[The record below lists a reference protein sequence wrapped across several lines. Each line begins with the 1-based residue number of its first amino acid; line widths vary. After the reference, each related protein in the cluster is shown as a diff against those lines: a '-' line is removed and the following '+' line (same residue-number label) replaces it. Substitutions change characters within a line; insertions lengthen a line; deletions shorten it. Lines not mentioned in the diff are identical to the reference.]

1 MITVHHLNNSRS
13 QRIVWLLE
21 ELELPFEIK
30 HYARDAVTSLAPPE
44 LKAVHPL
51 GKSPIIEDNGR
62 IVTESGA
69 ITDYI
74 IRRHG
79 GGRMAPAPGT
89 DAHETYLE
97 WLHFAEGSA
106 MTPFLLALY
115 TARLGDAAAPL
126 QPRIQEQ
133 IGSHVAYV
141 SQCLGSNDWLVENT
155 LSGADIMMSF
165 IAEIATAQG
174 LGAHFPNLA
183 AYARRLQARP
193 AWQAAMAKTEP
204 YHYTIKG

>member
-1 MITVHHLNNSRS
+1 MLIVHHLNNSRS
-13 QRIVWLLE
+13 QRILWLLE
-21 ELELPFEIK
+21 ELGLPYAIK
-30 HYARDAVTSLAPPE
+30 AYSRDAVTNLAPPE

-51 GKSPIIEDNGR
+51 GKSPVLEDGGR
-62 IVTESGA
+62 IVMESGA

-79 GGRMAPAPGT
+79 GGRLAPMPGS

-133 IGSHVAYV
+133 IGSHVAYF
-141 SQCLGSNDWLVENT
+141 SQRLGSNDWLVENT

-174 LGAHFPNLA
+174 LGAHFPNLS
-183 AYARRLQARP
+183 LI
-193 AWQAAMAKTEP
+193 
-204 YHYTIKG
+204 HI

>member
-13 QRIVWLLE
+13 QRILWLLE
-21 ELELPFEIK
+21 ELQLPYAIV
-30 HYARDAVTSLAPPE
+30 HHARDAVTNLAPPE

-51 GKSPIIEDNGR
+51 GKSPVIDDDGR
-62 IVTESGA
+62 IVTESAA

-79 GGRMAPAPGT
+79 GGRLAPAPGS

-115 TARLGDAAAPL
+115 TARLGDAGAPL

-133 IGSHVAYV
+133 IGAHVAYL
-141 SQCLGSNDWLVENT
+141 SESLGDNDWLIDNT
-155 LSGADIMMSF
+155 FSGADIMMSF

-174 LGAHFPNLA
+174 LGTRFPNVA
-183 AYARRLQARP
+183 AYVNRLQSRP

-204 YHYTIKG
+204 YNFTLKA

>member
-1 MITVHHLNNSRS
+1 MIIVHHLNNSRS
-13 QRIVWLLE
+13 QRILWLLE
-21 ELELPFEIK
+21 ELGLPYEIK
-30 HYARDAVTSLAPPE
+30 HYHRDAVTNLAPPE
-44 LKAVHPL
+44 LKAIHPL
-51 GKSPIIEDNGR
+51 GKSPVIEDNGR

-79 GGRMAPAPGT
+79 GGQLAPAAGS

-126 QPRIQEQ
+126 LPRIQEQ
-133 IGSHVAYV
+133 IGAHVGYFSGA
-141 SQCLGSNDWLVENT
+141 LGSNDWLVENK

-174 LGAHFPNLA
+174 LGAHFPNMP
-183 AYARRLQARP
+183 AYVKRLQSRP

-204 YHYTIKG
+204 YNFTMK